1 MYNIDNETNE
11 TPMSGADSFNYILGG
26 SIMNTKGFTYNVG
39 VHFATGWD
47 TYSVIAN
54 SVSDARYKAI
64 KRITE
69 ETNQTHIDCV
79 KVYSHTTGK
88 LLKEY
93 SE

>member
-1 MYNIDNETNE
+1 MKHEA
-11 TPMSGADSFNYILGG
+11 PMSDADSFNYISGG